1 MRKGG
6 SIEMKAATAWR
17 RRELPADRPD
27 QAKRG
32 DDSVAFVVHA
42 VDEVGVVHAQS
53 CWFCCR
59 CFVLLCKRLRAS
71 KRFRASDSS
80 VVVRCLLLCTLQK
93 CAQQAVVLLCTLF

>member
-53 CWFCCR
+53 RWFCCVASF
-59 CFVLLCKRLRAS
+59 CCASGCVQASGSVQAILPLL
-71 KRFRASDSS
+71 S
-80 VVVRCLLLCTLQK
+80 VVFCYLSFMYQWRLILINVT
-93 CAQQAVVLLCTLF
+93 